1 MGIVWLVIGLDWRN
15 SLTTFIWD
23 FDGTLVDSYEA
34 IGEALKVT
42 YAHYGLTFDE
52 EWVMDF
58 IIKESVKALLY
69 QVAAQEQ
76 LNFEELSSFFKK
88 EQEAHDHMIKPMPN
102 LACVLE
108 ATWKKGIQHFVY
120 THKGITAN
128 NVLERLGVRKY
139 FTEVVTSANGF
150 ARKPQPEAIEYL
162 VEKYGLDKAST
173 YYVGDRR
180 IDVEAAE
187 NAGVKS
193 INLGQP
199 ASKINQKIAN
209 LSELITLF
217 KA

>member
-1 MGIVWLVIGLDWRN
+1 M
-15 SLTTFIWD
+15 
-23 FDGTLVDSYEA
+23 
-34 IGEALKVT
+34 
-42 YAHYGLTFDE
+42 
-52 EWVMDF
+52 
-58 IIKESVKALLY
+58 
-69 QVAAQEQ
+69 
-76 LNFEELSSFFKK
+76 
-88 EQEAHDHMIKPMPN
+88 
-102 LACVLE
+102 
-108 ATWKKGIQHFVY
+108 
-120 THKGITAN
+120 
-128 NVLERLGVRKY
+128 
-139 FTEVVTSANGF
+139 VTSANGF

-162 VEKYGLDKAST
+162 VEKYDLDKAST

>member
-42 YAHYGLTFDE
+42 YVHYDLVFDE
-52 EWVMDF
+52 EWVMSF

-69 QVAAQEQ
+69 KVAKEEDLDFA
-76 LNFEELSSFFKK
+76 ELSTFFKK
-88 EQEAHDHMIKPMPN
+88 EQEARDHMIKPMPH
-102 LACVLE
+102 LAEVLKQ
-108 ATWKKGIQHFVY
+108 TKLGGVSHFVY

-128 NVLERLGVRKY
+128 DVLERLGVHQY

-150 ARKPQPEAIEYL
+150 ARKPEPEAINYL
-162 VEKYGLDKAST
+162 IKKYALDKANT
-173 YYVGDRR
+173 FYVGDRR

-187 NAGVKS
+187 NASIKS

-199 ASKINQKIAN
+199 SSKMNQKIAD
-209 LSELITLF
+209 LSDIVTLL
-217 KA
+217 KQ

>member
-1 MGIVWLVIGLDWRN
+1 M
-15 SLTTFIWD
+15 TTLIWD

-42 YAHYGLTFDE
+42 YAHYDLVFDE
-52 EWVMDF
+52 EWVMSF

-69 QVAAQEQ
+69 KVAKEEDLDFA
-76 LNFEELSSFFKK
+76 ELSTFFKK
-88 EQEAHDHMIKPMPN
+88 EQEARDHMIKPMPH
-102 LACVLE
+102 LVEVLKQTKQ
-108 ATWKKGIQHFVY
+108 AGVSHFVY

-128 NVLERLGVRKY
+128 DVLERLGVRQY

-150 ARKPQPEAIEYL
+150 ARKPEPEAINYL
-162 VEKYGLDKAST
+162 IEKYALDKADT
-173 YYVGDRR
+173 FYVGDRR

-187 NAGVKS
+187 NAGIKS

-199 ASKINQKIAN
+199 DSKNNQKIAS

>member
-1 MGIVWLVIGLDWRN
+1 M
-15 SLTTFIWD
+15 TTLIWD

-34 IGEALKVT
+34 IGEALKDT
-42 YAHYGLTFDE
+42 YAHYDLTFNE
-52 EWVMDF
+52 EWVMSF

-69 QVAAQEQ
+69 KVAKEEDLDFA
-76 LNFEELSSFFKK
+76 ELSSFFKK
-88 EQEAHDHMIKPMPN
+88 EQEASDHKINPMPHMAEI
-102 LACVLE
+102 LKQTKQAGVS
-108 ATWKKGIQHFVY
+108 HFVY

-128 NVLERLGVRKY
+128 DVLERLGVHQY

-150 ARKPQPEAIEYL
+150 ARKPEPEAIDYL
-162 VEKYGLDKAST
+162 LEKYHLDKSDT

-187 NAGVKS
+187 NAGIKS

-199 ASKINQKIAN
+199 NSRINQKIAD
-209 LSELITLF
+209 LSDIPVLL

>member
-15 SLTTFIWD
+15 RLTTLIWD

-42 YAHYGLTFDE
+42 YAHYDLVFDE
-52 EWVMDF
+52 EWVMSF

-69 QVAAQEQ
+69 KVAKEEDLDFA
-76 LNFEELSSFFKK
+76 ELSTFFKK
-88 EQEAHDHMIKPMPN
+88 EQEARDHMIKPMPH
-102 LACVLE
+102 LVEVLKQTKQ
-108 ATWKKGIQHFVY
+108 AGVSHFVY

-128 NVLERLGVRKY
+128 DVLERLGVRQY

-150 ARKPQPEAIEYL
+150 ARKPEPEAINYL
-162 VEKYGLDKAST
+162 IEKYALDKADT
-173 YYVGDRR
+173 FYVGDRR

-187 NAGVKS
+187 NAGIKS

-199 ASKINQKIAN
+199 DSKNNQKIAS

>member
-1 MGIVWLVIGLDWRN
+1 M
-15 SLTTFIWD
+15 
-23 FDGTLVDSYEA
+23 
-34 IGEALKVT
+34 
-42 YAHYGLTFDE
+42 
-52 EWVMDF
+52 
-58 IIKESVKALLY
+58 
-69 QVAAQEQ
+69 AAQEQ

-88 EQEAHDHMIKPMPN
+88 EQEARDHMIKPMPN
-102 LACVLE
+102 LFNVLE
-108 ATWKKGIQHFVY
+108 ATWQKGIQHFVY

-150 ARKPQPEAIEYL
+150 ARKPQPEAIDYL
-162 VEKYGLDKAST
+162 VEKYDLDKAST

-199 ASKINQKIAN
+199 DSKNNQKIAN
-209 LSELITLF
+209 LSDLITLF
-217 KA
+217 

>member
-1 MGIVWLVIGLDWRN
+1 M
-15 SLTTFIWD
+15 TTLIWD

-42 YAHYGLTFDE
+42 YAHYDLVFDE
-52 EWVMDF
+52 EWVMSF

-69 QVAAQEQ
+69 KVAKEEDLDFA
-76 LNFEELSSFFKK
+76 ELSTFFKK
-88 EQEAHDHMIKPMPN
+88 EQEARDHMIKPMPH
-102 LACVLE
+102 LVEVLKQTKQ
-108 ATWKKGIQHFVY
+108 AGVSHFVY

-128 NVLERLGVRKY
+128 DVLERLGVRQY

-150 ARKPQPEAIEYL
+150 ARKPEPEAINYL
-162 VEKYGLDKAST
+162 IEKYALDKADT
-173 YYVGDRR
+173 FYVGDRR

-187 NAGVKS
+187 NAGIKS

-199 ASKINQKIAN
+199 DSKNNQKIAS
-209 LSELITLF
+209 LSEFITLF

>member
-1 MGIVWLVIGLDWRN
+1 M
-15 SLTTFIWD
+15 TTLIWD

-42 YAHYGLTFDE
+42 YAHYDFVFDE

-69 QVAAQEQ
+69 QVAKEQ
-76 LNFEELSSFFKK
+76 KLDFAELSAFFKK
-88 EQEAHDHMIKPMPN
+88 EQEARDHMIKPMPH
-102 LACVLE
+102 LVEVLKQ
-108 ATWKKGIQHFVY
+108 TKQMGMTHFVY

-128 NVLERLGVRKY
+128 DVLERLGVRQY

-150 ARKPQPEAIEYL
+150 ARKPEPEAINYL
-162 VEKYGLDKAST
+162 IKKYALDKADT
-173 YYVGDRR
+173 FYVGDRR

-199 ASKINQKIAN
+199 DSKNNQKIAS

>member
-1 MGIVWLVIGLDWRN
+1 M
-15 SLTTFIWD
+15 TTLIWD

-42 YAHYGLTFDE
+42 YAHYDLDFNE
-52 EWVMDF
+52 EWVMSF

-69 QVAAQEQ
+69 KVAKEEDLDFA
-76 LNFEELSSFFKK
+76 ELSTFFKK
-88 EQEAHDHMIKPMPN
+88 EQEARDHMINPMPHMVE
-102 LACVLE
+102 VLKQTKQ
-108 ATWKKGIQHFVY
+108 AGVSHFVY

-128 NVLERLGVRKY
+128 DVLERLGVHQY

-150 ARKPQPEAIEYL
+150 ARKPEPEAINYL
-162 VEKYGLDKAST
+162 IKKYALDKADT
-173 YYVGDRR
+173 FYVGDRR

-187 NAGVKS
+187 NAGIKS

-199 ASKINQKIAN
+199 DSKNNQKIAN